1 MTRKRFVKLLM
12 SHGVSRNE
20 ANLSAAEVV
29 THGRSYEHEYLVFVC
44 AKDFPDLADRF
55 ARVAERAMKMIV
67 EAIPSWIEAIMCAAK
82 AIADAIPQVI
92 VEINQRQLENGTGTE

>member
-44 AKDFPDLADRF
+44 AKDIPDLADRF
-55 ARVAERAMKMIV
+55 AQVAERVV

-82 AIADAIPQVI
+82 AIAEAIPQVI
-92 VEINQRQLENGTGTE
+92 EEINQRQLKHGTGTE